1 MYREIKMKKNI
12 TFLFGLVCFGI
23 LGCTSSKKNDNI
35 GLELDS
41 VQVQTTTSTT
51 STKRFTEANNEF
63 AYKTFSDIL
72 TDYSTGNIGYING
85 KNIVYSP
92 YSYIR
97 ALSLFNKIAEPFNSP
112 LMEIVRKF
120 DYEEIGSLHNI
131 VSADIL
137 LLNDRFYKAKALEKN
152 MSVLS
157 FPKQAE
163 AESIKLQNNIL
174 KEVLLEPK
182 YDKDMACVV
191 INATRFLGYWL
202 DSFNKYATSKQDF
215 TLVSGKKIKSDIMSC
230 TITDTQG
237 FEDNDVALTFKS
249 LSETSEDKSITSNV
263 YVIVPKTDGL
273 DEKSAKAKIANVAC
287 NIKKYLENLETY
299 DKVFLRLPK
308 IKTKTSIDLLEMA
321 DAHGYKLRGNGKF
334 HTKYLDRIKDIS
346 EGISGIR
353 QVASLEVDEEKVEAK
368 AVTEIV
374 TKATAVA
381 PQQQQRILY
390 VNADVPHFI
399 VITSV
404 EDGVETISFMCLITE
419 PSV

>member
-1 MYREIKMKKNI
+1 M
-12 TFLFGLVCFGI
+12 
-23 LGCTSSKKNDNI
+23 
-35 GLELDS
+35 
-41 VQVQTTTSTT
+41 
-51 STKRFTEANNEF
+51 
-63 AYKTFSDIL
+63 
-72 TDYSTGNIGYING
+72 
-85 KNIVYSP
+85 
-92 YSYIR
+92 
-97 ALSLFNKIAEPFNSP
+97 
-112 LMEIVRKF
+112 
-120 DYEEIGSLHNI
+120 
-131 VSADIL
+131 
-137 LLNDRFYKAKALEKN
+137 
-152 MSVLS
+152 
-157 FPKQAE
+157 
-163 AESIKLQNNIL
+163 
-174 KEVLLEPK
+174 
-182 YDKDMACVV
+182 
-191 INATRFLGYWL
+191 
-202 DSFNKYATSKQDF
+202 
-215 TLVSGKKIKSDIMSC
+215 
-230 TITDTQG
+230 
-237 FEDNDVALTFKS
+237 
-249 LSETSEDKSITSNV
+249 

-353 QVASLEVDEEKVEAK
+353 QVASLEIDEEKVEAK